1 MKQQSLEILQKAQVS
16 DCGEAVTG
24 QVQVLQVDI
33 LVEILDGF
41 DVVVGE
47 GQPRQQVHFLQLRSS
62 ANLTSIKREQI
73 RHQSDLTNAW
83 LAAEQSNVFHCVE

>member
-16 DCGEAVTG
+16 RLGYSVTG

-41 DVVVGE
+41 DVVVSE
-47 GQPRQQVHFLQLRSS
+47 GQPRQQVHFLQLSV
-62 ANLTSIKREQI
+62 Q
-73 RHQSDLTNAW
+73 Q
-83 LAAEQSNVFHCVE
+83 V

>member
-16 DCGEAVTG
+16 RRGNSVAG

-41 DVVVGE
+41 DVVVSE
-47 GQPRQQVHFLQLRSS
+47 GQPSQQVHFLQS
-62 ANLTSIKREQI
+62 NL
-73 RHQSDLTNAW
+73 
-83 LAAEQSNVFHCVE
+83 

>member
-33 LVEILDGF
+33 LVEILDGL

-47 GQPRQQVHFLQLRSS
+47 GEPGQQVHLLQQR
-62 ANLTSIKREQI
+62 
-73 RHQSDLTNAW
+73 
-83 LAAEQSNVFHCVE
+83 VFIQDVSLCLSPSGGV

>member
-47 GQPRQQVHFLQLRSS
+47 GQPCQQVHFLKLKSS
-62 ANLTSIKREQI
+62 AILTSIKRE
-73 RHQSDLTNAW
+73 HKGKSGTKAT
-83 LAAEQSNVFHCVE
+83 

>member
-41 DVVVGE
+41 DVVVSE
-47 GQPRQQVHFLQLRSS
+47 GQPSQQVHFLQS
-62 ANLTSIKREQI
+62 NL
-73 RHQSDLTNAW
+73 
-83 LAAEQSNVFHCVE
+83 

>member
-16 DCGEAVTG
+16 RLGYSVTG

-41 DVVVGE
+41 DVVVSE
-47 GQPRQQVHFLQLRSS
+47 GQPSQQVHFLQS
-62 ANLTSIKREQI
+62 NL
-73 RHQSDLTNAW
+73 
-83 LAAEQSNVFHCVE
+83 